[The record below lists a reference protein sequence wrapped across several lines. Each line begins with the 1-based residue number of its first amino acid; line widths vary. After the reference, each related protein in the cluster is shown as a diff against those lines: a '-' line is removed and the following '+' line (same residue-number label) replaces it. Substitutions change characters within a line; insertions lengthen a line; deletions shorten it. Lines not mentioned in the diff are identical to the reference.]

1 MVISIQNKT
10 LVFCKCS
17 FFSSH
22 IGKFGDKTKC
32 QLRDRNIA
40 PAFLPSARLISTTVH
55 PDCDAPD
62 IKATHMVTQFG
73 QLVDHDVTLAPEH
86 EPEGCCEKN
95 PGEFCAPIEIPFN
108 DPFYSNLR
116 EPLRCMPFARSVK
129 FCEGKAGA
137 QKEQVNAITS
147 FVDASNVYGSDE
159 MHGKSLRTLVD
170 GMLRTSGLV
179 S

>member
-1 MVISIQNKT
+1 
-10 LVFCKCS
+10 
-17 FFSSH
+17 
-22 IGKFGDKTKC
+22 
-32 QLRDRNIA
+32 
-40 PAFLPSARLISTTVH
+40 
-55 PDCDAPD
+55 
-62 IKATHMVTQFG
+62 MVTQFG

-86 EPEGCCEKN
+86 EPEGCCEEN